1 MSSGKYYPTA
11 VGNPVDGSDG
21 SAVPTAVGH
30 IVDMPTNSVPTFE
43 VRLPFNAGPG
53 VQFGFQVDGRMH
65 SMIIPEGAQPNQTLR
80 CMLVPMGAPP
90 GTDVIVTTPDGDM
103 AVTIPEGMRT
113 GEVLVVDMGDSL
125 RQWVTPEEGCCAKLF
140 RCWSPVCEAIIK
152 VIRCALPFCVCLLLL
167 TMLAA
172 MAGLFRPRHPYGY
185 GGGYGGYGYS
195 QPISSYNQHVLDH
208 SHVVY
213 GASPPAPPIDANMS
227 ASFPGSDE
235 GFERGVDESGSEIYR
250 YEYQNQ
256 VYVIPGNDYYAWRS
270 EHYHGHMSHAILEM
284 LLFSAMFHAL
294 AYPRGIYYGGGHY
307 FGAPRGAYYHSAG
320 YQSHY
325 GNPVRGANGA
335 VTYPRATGP
344 AGGVARTGTPVAAAR
359 PVSPVSTQ
367 HGVGSTLAAQ
377 WPGDDW
383 LSTCWNQS

>member
-65 SMIIPEGAQPNQTLR
+65 SMIVPEGAQPNQTLR

-195 QPISSYNQHVLDH
+195 QPISSYNQC
-208 SHVVY
+208 
-213 GASPPAPPIDANMS
+213 AT
-227 ASFPGSDE
+227 
-235 GFERGVDESGSEIYR
+235 RRESIS
-250 YEYQNQ
+250 
-256 VYVIPGNDYYAWRS
+256 
-270 EHYHGHMSHAILEM
+270 
-284 LLFSAMFHAL
+284 
-294 AYPRGIYYGGGHY
+294 
-307 FGAPRGAYYHSAG
+307 
-320 YQSHY
+320 
-325 GNPVRGANGA
+325 
-335 VTYPRATGP
+335 
-344 AGGVARTGTPVAAAR
+344 
-359 PVSPVSTQ
+359 
-367 HGVGSTLAAQ
+367 STLRPTHPRLLLPPPP
-377 WPGDDW
+377 WPW
-383 LSTCWNQS
+383 PPLLPLLPLLPLPERRALRPFKT

>member
-1 MSSGKYYPTA
+1 M
-11 VGNPVDGSDG
+11 
-21 SAVPTAVGH
+21 
-30 IVDMPTNSVPTFE
+30 
-43 VRLPFNAGPG
+43 
-53 VQFGFQVDGRMH
+53 
-65 SMIIPEGAQPNQTLR
+65 
-80 CMLVPMGAPP
+80 
-90 GTDVIVTTPDGDM
+90 
-103 AVTIPEGMRT
+103 
-113 GEVLVVDMGDSL
+113 
-125 RQWVTPEEGCCAKLF
+125 
-140 RCWSPVCEAIIK
+140 
-152 VIRCALPFCVCLLLL
+152 
-167 TMLAA
+167 
-172 MAGLFRPRHPYGY
+172 
-185 GGGYGGYGYS
+185 
-195 QPISSYNQHVLDH
+195 
-208 SHVVY
+208 
-213 GASPPAPPIDANMS
+213 PIDANMS

-256 VYVIPGNDYYAWRS
+256 VYVIPGNDYYAWRCARPPALPRLLIACPAPPALRINDRLRLPPSSSS

-359 PVSPVSTQ
+359 PVSPGATRSGTGGHAATSRTTPVAHARPTGGSGYRSGGGY
-367 HGVGSTLAAQ
+367 HGGR
-377 WPGDDW
+377 GRG
-383 LSTCWNQS
+383 